1 MPKLLPKPRFGR
13 KTFYSISSVVL
24 LSCVAVG
31 VLAVAFLVDVPPS
44 ISPDTTVLTEPRTP
58 DGQSVDYRALFL
70 KTQDETLGAPTQN
83 GFRDVLNAF
92 GPLALEA
99 GIAKPT
105 PPWADFLRKQS
116 ARQKA
121 EYAFHCEKFG
131 LDPTAEPA
139 FWSRPELLDVFRL
152 SVDADAESPLAFLT
166 EETWT
171 PEELPLVD
179 AWIRQHADL
188 FALLETAIDR
198 ETFAPYLFPQD
209 ELFGMFGKNN
219 FAFKFC
225 KNLALALKTR
235 ALYRVATGDVDGA
248 LDDSRLI
255 LRLGRS
261 LLNVETNAF
270 NENFAALSVLRRGTE
285 LAEATL
291 AAVRENPESAARLA
305 AIFDETLGDFDYAAA
320 VERGIRNERVFEFL
334 PFLVDMLAA
343 TSPAREEAFLFLGSL
358 RGDDVLPLQLLDE
371 TTVAVSTR
379 ALDGDAFLSRFNLFW
394 EAALEDD
401 FDYRTSKFAGALDSP
416 SLLSPSR
423 KARSRAWAD
432 VVGALAGPPFQGFR
446 GAFEETRLK
455 VTELRAAA
463 SQAAVAQAQPETAP
477 PAPATTP

>member
-1 MPKLLPKPRFGR
+1 MSQPSQKPSL
-13 KTFYSISSVVL
+13 KKITFYAVLTVVL
-24 LSCVAVG
+24 LISAAIVAV
-31 VLAVAFLVDVPPS
+31 VSSFRNNVPPT
-44 ISPDTTVLTEPRTP
+44 ISPETTVLTEPPTP
-58 DGQSVDYRALFL
+58 DGKSVDYRALFL
-70 KTQDETLGAPTQN
+70 QEQDETLGAPAQN
-83 GFRDVLNAF
+83 GFCNVLNAF
-92 GPLALEA
+92 GPLALDV

-139 FWSRPELLDVFRL
+139 FWSRPELLEVFRL
-152 SVDADAESPLAFLT
+152 SVDGDAESPLAFLT

-171 PEELPLVD
+171 SEELPLVD
-179 AWIRQHADL
+179 AWLRQNADL
-188 FALLETAIDR
+188 FALLETALAR

-209 ELFGMFGKNN
+209 GLFEMFGKNN

-235 ALYRVATGDVDGA
+235 ALYRVATGDVDDA
-248 LDDSRLI
+248 LDDLRLI

-270 NENFAALSVLRRGTE
+270 NENFAALSVLRRATE

-291 AAVRENPESAARLA
+291 AAVRENPASAARLA

-334 PFLVDMLAA
+334 PYLVDVLAA
-343 TSPAREEAFLFLGSL
+343 GPTERAEEFLFLGSV
-358 RGDDVLPLQLLDE
+358 RGDVRLLDE

-416 SLLSPSR
+416 PLWSPSR

-446 GAFEETRLK
+446 AAFEETRLK
-455 VTELRAAA
+455 VTELQTAA
-463 SQAAVAQAQPETAP
+463 SQAATAFQTP
-477 PAPATTP
+477 SQTPSETTP

>member
-1 MPKLLPKPRFGR
+1 MSQSSQKPSLKKITLYAVLFVFLLTGVA
-13 KTFYSISSVVL
+13 I
-24 LSCVAVG
+24 VAV
-31 VLAVAFLVDVPPS
+31 AASFRNNVPPT
-44 ISPDTTVLTEPRTP
+44 ISPETTVLTEPLTP
-58 DGQSVDYRALFL
+58 DGKSVDYRALFL
-70 KTQDETLGAPTQN
+70 QEQDETLGDPAQN
-83 GFRDVLNAF
+83 SFRDVLNAF
-92 GPLALEA
+92 GPLALDA

-105 PPWADFLRKQS
+105 PPWADFLMKQS

-179 AWIRQHADL
+179 AWLRQNADL

-235 ALYRVATGDVDGA
+235 ALHRVATGDVDGA
-248 LDDSRLI
+248 LDDLRLI

-270 NENFAALSVLRRGTE
+270 NENFAALSVLRRATE
-285 LAEATL
+285 AVEATL
-291 AAVRENPESAARLA
+291 AAVRENPASAARLA

-334 PFLVDMLAA
+334 PFLVDVLAA
-343 TSPAREEAFLFLGSL
+343 GPTERAEAFLFLGWV
-358 RGDDVLPLQLLDE
+358 RGDVPLLDE
-371 TTVAVSTR
+371 TTVNVATR

-401 FDYRTSKFAGALDSP
+401 FDYKTSEFARALDSP
-416 SLLSPSR
+416 TLWSPSR

-432 VVGALAGPPFQGFR
+432 VVGTLAIPPFQGFR
-446 GAFEETRLK
+446 AAFEETRHK
-455 VTELRAAA
+455 VAELQTAA

-477 PAPATTP
+477 TPPEPTP

>member
-1 MPKLLPKPRFGR
+1 MSQSLQRPSLKKITLYVVL
-13 KTFYSISSVVL
+13 TVVLTVVL
-24 LSCVAVG
+24 LIGVAIVAV
-31 VLAVAFLVDVPPS
+31 AASFRNNVPPT
-44 ISPDTTVLTEPRTP
+44 ISPETTVLTEPLTP
-58 DGQSVDYRALFL
+58 DGKSVDYRALFL
-70 KTQDETLGAPTQN
+70 KTQDETLGAPSQN

-92 GPLALEA
+92 GPLALDA

-131 LDPTAEPA
+131 LAPTAEPA
-139 FWSRPELLDVFRL
+139 FWRRPELLDVFQL

-166 EETWT
+166 RETWT

-179 AWIRQHADL
+179 AWIRQNADL
-188 FALLETAIDR
+188 FALLETALDR

-235 ALYRVATGDVDGA
+235 ALYRVATDDVDGA
-248 LDDSRLI
+248 LDDLRLI

-270 NENFAALSVLRRGTE
+270 NENFAALSVLRRATE
-285 LAEATL
+285 AVEATL
-291 AAVRENPESAARLA
+291 AAVRENPAAARLA

-334 PFLVDMLAA
+334 PFLVDVLAA
-343 TSPAREEAFLFLGSL
+343 GPTERAEAFLFLGSL
-358 RGDDVLPLQLLDE
+358 RGDFQRLDE
-371 TTVAVSTR
+371 TTVNFSTR

-401 FDYRTSKFAGALDSP
+401 FDYQTSKFAGALDSP

-423 KARSRAWAD
+423 RARSRAWAD

-463 SQAAVAQAQPETAP
+463 SQAATASQTP
-477 PAPATTP
+477 SQTPFQTTP

>member
-1 MPKLLPKPRFGR
+1 MSQSSQKPSLKKITLYAVLFVFLLTGVA
-13 KTFYSISSVVL
+13 I
-24 LSCVAVG
+24 VAV
-31 VLAVAFLVDVPPS
+31 AASFRNNVPPT
-44 ISPDTTVLTEPRTP
+44 ISPETTVLTEPLTP
-58 DGQSVDYRALFL
+58 DGKSVDYRALFL
-70 KTQDETLGAPTQN
+70 QEQDETLGDPAQN
-83 GFRDVLNAF
+83 SFRDVLNAF
-92 GPLALEA
+92 GPLALDA

-179 AWIRQHADL
+179 AWLRQNADL
-188 FALLETAIDR
+188 FALLETAINK

-225 KNLALALKTR
+225 NNLALALKTR

-248 LDDSRLI
+248 LDDLRLI

-270 NENFAALSVLRRGTE
+270 NENFAALSVLRRATE
-285 LAEATL
+285 AVEATL
-291 AAVRENPESAARLA
+291 AAVRENPASAARLA

-334 PFLVDMLAA
+334 PFLVDVLAA
-343 TSPAREEAFLFLGSL
+343 GPTERAEAFLFLGWV
-358 RGDDVLPLQLLDE
+358 RGDVPLLDE
-371 TTVAVSTR
+371 TTVNVATR

-401 FDYRTSKFAGALDSP
+401 FDYKTSKFAGALDAP

-423 KARSRAWAD
+423 KTRSRAWAD

-446 GAFEETRLK
+446 GAFEQTRLK

-477 PAPATTP
+477 PSLEPTP

>member
-1 MPKLLPKPRFGR
+1 MSQSSQKPSLKKITLYAVLFVFLLTGVA
-13 KTFYSISSVVL
+13 I
-24 LSCVAVG
+24 VAV
-31 VLAVAFLVDVPPS
+31 AASFRNNVPPT
-44 ISPDTTVLTEPRTP
+44 ISPETTVLTEPLTP
-58 DGQSVDYRALFL
+58 DGKSVDYRALFL
-70 KTQDETLGAPTQN
+70 QAQDETLGAPAQN

-92 GPLALEA
+92 GPLALDA
-99 GIAKPT
+99 GIAKST

-179 AWIRQHADL
+179 AWLRQNADL
-188 FALLETAIDR
+188 FALLETAIDQ

-225 KNLALALKTR
+225 NNIALALKAR
-235 ALYRVATGDVDGA
+235 ALHRVATGDVDGA
-248 LDDSRLI
+248 LDDLRLI
-255 LRLGRS
+255 LRLGRL

-270 NENFAALSVLRRGTE
+270 NENFAALSVLRRATE
-285 LAEATL
+285 AVEATL
-291 AAVRENPESAARLA
+291 AAVRENPASAARLA

-334 PFLVDMLAA
+334 PYLVDILAA
-343 TSPAREEAFLFLGSL
+343 TSTAREEAFLFLGSI
-358 RGDDVLPLQLLDE
+358 RDDYVQLLDE

-379 ALDGDAFLSRFNLFW
+379 ALDGDAFLSRFNVFW

-401 FDYRTSKFAGALDSP
+401 FDYKTSEFARALDSP
-416 SLLSPSR
+416 TLWSPSR

-455 VTELRAAA
+455 VTELRTAA

-477 PAPATTP
+477 TPPEATP

>member
-1 MPKLLPKPRFGR
+1 MSHPSQKPSL
-13 KTFYSISSVVL
+13 KKITLYAVLSAVL
-24 LSCVAVG
+24 LIGGAFVAV
-31 VLAVAFLVDVPPS
+31 VSSFRNNVPPT
-44 ISPDTTVLTEPRTP
+44 ISPETTVLTEPPTP
-58 DGQSVDYRALFL
+58 DGKSVDYRALFL
-70 KTQDETLGAPTQN
+70 QEQDETLGDPTQN

-105 PPWADFLRKQS
+105 PTWADFLRKQS

-179 AWIRQHADL
+179 AWIRQNANL
-188 FALLETAIDR
+188 FATLETAINK

-225 KNLALALKTR
+225 NNLALALKTR
-235 ALYRVATGDVDGA
+235 ALYRVATDDVDGA
-248 LDDSRLI
+248 LDDLRLI

-270 NENFAALSVLRRGTE
+270 NENFAA
-285 LAEATL
+285 
-291 AAVRENPESAARLA
+291 
-305 AIFDETLGDFDYAAA
+305 
-320 VERGIRNERVFEFL
+320 
-334 PFLVDMLAA
+334 
-343 TSPAREEAFLFLGSL
+343 
-358 RGDDVLPLQLLDE
+358 
-371 TTVAVSTR
+371 
-379 ALDGDAFLSRFNLFW
+379 
-394 EAALEDD
+394 
-401 FDYRTSKFAGALDSP
+401 
-416 SLLSPSR
+416 
-423 KARSRAWAD
+423 
-432 VVGALAGPPFQGFR
+432 
-446 GAFEETRLK
+446 
-455 VTELRAAA
+455 
-463 SQAAVAQAQPETAP
+463 
-477 PAPATTP
+477 

>member
-1 MPKLLPKPRFGR
+1 MSLSSQQPSLR
-13 KTFYSISSVVL
+13 KITLYAVLIVVL
-24 LSCVAVG
+24 LNGVAFVAV
-31 VLAVAFLVDVPPS
+31 AASFRNNVPPT
-44 ISPDTTVLTEPRTP
+44 ISPETTVLTEPLTP
-58 DGQSVDYRALFL
+58 DGKSVDYRALFL
-70 KTQDETLGAPTQN
+70 QAQDETLGDPTQN

-179 AWIRQHADL
+179 AWLRQNADL

-235 ALYRVATGDVDGA
+235 ALHRVATGDVDGA

-270 NENFAALSVLRRGTE
+270 NENFAALSVLRRATE

-291 AAVRENPESAARLA
+291 AAVRENPASAARLA

-334 PFLVDMLAA
+334 PFLVDILAA
-343 TSPAREEAFLFLGSL
+343 TSTAREEAFLFLGSI
-358 RGDDVLPLQLLDE
+358 RDDYGQLLDE
-371 TTVAVSTR
+371 TTVSVATR

-394 EAALEDD
+394 KAALEDD
-401 FDYRTSKFAGALDSP
+401 FDYKTSKFAGALDSP

-455 VTELRAAA
+455 ATELRAAA

-477 PAPATTP
+477 TPPEATP

>member
-1 MPKLLPKPRFGR
+1 MSQSLQRPSLKKITLYVVL
-13 KTFYSISSVVL
+13 TVVLTVVL
-24 LSCVAVG
+24 LIGVAIVAV
-31 VLAVAFLVDVPPS
+31 AASFRNNVPPT
-44 ISPDTTVLTEPRTP
+44 ISPETTVLTEPLTP
-58 DGQSVDYRALFL
+58 DGKSVDYRALFL
-70 KTQDETLGAPTQN
+70 KTQDETLGAPSQN

-92 GPLALEA
+92 GPLALDA

-131 LDPTAEPA
+131 LAPTAEPA
-139 FWSRPELLDVFRL
+139 FWRRPELLDVFQL

-166 EETWT
+166 RETWT

-179 AWIRQHADL
+179 AWIRQNADL
-188 FALLETAIDR
+188 FALLETAINR

-225 KNLALALKTR
+225 NNNALALKTR

-248 LDDSRLI
+248 LDDLRLI

-270 NENFAALSVLRRGTE
+270 NENFAALSVLRRATE
-285 LAEATL
+285 AVEATL
-291 AAVRENPESAARLA
+291 AAVRENPAAARLA

-334 PFLVDMLAA
+334 PFLVDVLAA
-343 TSPAREEAFLFLGSL
+343 GPTERAEAFLFLGSL
-358 RGDDVLPLQLLDE
+358 RGDFQRLDE
-371 TTVAVSTR
+371 TTVNFSTR

-401 FDYRTSKFAGALDSP
+401 FDYQTSKFAGALDSP

-423 KARSRAWAD
+423 RARSRAWAD

-463 SQAAVAQAQPETAP
+463 SQAATASQTP
-477 PAPATTP
+477 SQTPFQTTP

>member
-1 MPKLLPKPRFGR
+1 MPKLSLKPRFGR
-13 KTFYSISSVVL
+13 KTLYSISAAVL

-31 VLAVAFLVDVPPS
+31 ALAVSFLVDVPPS
-44 ISPDTTVLTEPRTP
+44 ISPETTVLTEPRTP
-58 DGQSVDYRALFL
+58 DGKSVDYRALFL
-70 KTQDETLGAPTQN
+70 QKQDETLGDPAQN
-83 GFRDVLNAF
+83 GFREVLNAF
-92 GPLALEA
+92 GPLVLRPTL
-99 GIAKPT
+99 AKPT
-105 PPWADFLRKQS
+105 PPWADFLRTENLFPKIE
-116 ARQKA
+116 RK
-121 EYAFHCEKFG
+121 FHCEKFG

-139 FWSRPELLDVFRL
+139 FWSRPELLDVFQL
-152 SVDADAESPLAFLT
+152 SVDADAKSPLAFLT
-166 EETWT
+166 RETWT

-188 FALLETAIDR
+188 FALLETAINR

-209 ELFGMFGKNN
+209 EWFGMFAKIDYSY
-219 FAFKFC
+219 KFC
-225 KNLALALKTR
+225 NNLALALKAR
-235 ALYRVATGDVDGA
+235 ALHHVATGDVDGA
-248 LDDSRLI
+248 LDDLRLI

-261 LLNVETNAF
+261 LLNVETNQF
-270 NENFAALSVLRRGTE
+270 SQNFAALSVLRRGTE

-291 AAVRENPESAARLA
+291 AAVRENPASAARLA

-401 FDYRTSKFAGALDSP
+401 FDYQTSEFALDRNSP
-416 SLLSPSR
+416 PLWSPSR
-423 KARSRAWAD
+423 KARSRVWAD

-446 GAFEETRLK
+446 GAFEQTRLK
-455 VTELRAAA
+455 VTELQTAA
-463 SQAAVAQAQPETAP
+463 SQAATTAETS
-477 PAPATTP
+477 PATTP